1 MKCFVD
7 ESYLRYMYEM
17 DDFSIIPD
25 HKMNLLIETNIVV
38 CIHVDSASGLAFV
51 FTAAGPDALL
61 VPFDDRGLN
70 DVYAMYAFFNSNTGI
85 IYHGNHNFHPFTSQV
100 FPNLLTDCMPSC
112 VFSEVNMVR
121 QELVWMMMMWLINK
135 CDII

>member
-61 VPFDDRGLN
+61 VPFDDGGLN
-70 DVYAMYAFFNSNTGI
+70 DVYVVY
-85 IYHGNHNFHPFTSQV
+85 
-100 FPNLLTDCMPSC
+100 
-112 VFSEVNMVR
+112 
-121 QELVWMMMMWLINK
+121 
-135 CDII
+135 